1 MRGRFAGLVLLIA
14 FGGVACSNGLEAPEG
29 ARVPV
34 ARVYQQYLYFD
45 EIDSLIEPGTA
56 APDSADR
63 VRQYI
68 DRWARDRI
76 LLAKAEYNL
85 SEKDKDFSALL
96 QEYRNDLLKYSFQ
109 QAMLRQYLDTV
120 ITEDQIEAFY
130 EAHRD
135 DFALKENIVRADW
148 MVLSSRTPKLE
159 QAKKWFFSEAASDR
173 NRIRDYALQYT
184 ARYALD
190 DTNWTRFSDL
200 ALIIPIQTYN
210 QQQFLQSNRRVELK
224 DSTQTYWLKL
234 KDYRV
239 VDGTSPLSY
248 VRETVKSILLNE
260 RKLALIQ
267 HIEQDLLEEALKEND
282 YEIFAEGS
290 N

>member
-1 MRGRFAGLVLLIA
+1 MRIGFPGLIGLMFA
-14 FGGVACSNGLEAPEG
+14 GGVACSTGSSEPEDT
-29 ARVPV
+29 RVPV
-34 ARVYQQYLYFD
+34 ARVYQQYLYLD
-45 EIDSLIEPGTA
+45 QIDSLIEPGTSVV
-56 APDSADR
+56 DSADR

-85 SEKDKDFSALL
+85 SEEDKDFSALL

-120 ITEDQIEAFY
+120 VTEAQIEAFY
-130 EAHRD
+130 KTHKE
-135 DFALKENIVRADW
+135 DFALKENIVLADW
-148 MVLSSRTPKLE
+148 MVLSSRTPQLE
-159 QAKKWFFSEAASDR
+159 QAKKWFFSDATADQ
-173 NRIRDYALQYT
+173 NRIRDYALKYST
-184 ARYALD
+184 RYALD

-200 ALIIPIQTYN
+200 VLIIPVQTYN
-210 QQQFLQSNRRVELK
+210 QQQFLQSNRRVELR

-234 KDYRV
+234 RDYRM
-239 VDGTSPLSY
+239 VDGSSPLSY

-267 HIEQDLLEEALKEND
+267 HMEQDLIEEALMEND
-282 YEIFAEGS
+282 YEVFTEGS
-290 N
+290 K